1 MTGCVLA
8 DGGCTDEELV
18 ERNGHGVALA
28 SIQAMRARYE
38 HDWQS
43 GDTRPPWERS
53 PHRNHPG
60 LASNKEEDALAKL
73 SGEER
78 EALTEKI
85 ETLTSMG
92 FSDDVAISALLQCD
106 GDVDSALDHLLE
118 N

>member
-1 MTGCVLA
+1 MGF
-8 DGGCTDEELV
+8 EKE
-18 ERNGHGVALA
+18 
-28 SIQAMRARYE
+28 RARQALIRSDNNIE
-38 HDWQS
+38 AALS
-43 GDTRPPWERS
+43 LLIEGDQVST
-53 PHRNHPG
+53 G

>member
-1 MTGCVLA
+1 MGMAWPWHPFKLCGL
-8 DGGCTDEELV
+8 DMSMIGSPGIP
-18 ERNGHGVALA
+18 GHHGSALLIEI
-28 SIQAMRARYE
+28 IQV
-38 HDWQS
+38 S
-43 GDTRPPWERS
+43 T
-53 PHRNHPG
+53 G